1 MNAALGD
8 GTAAS
13 VSRAARLSGQVDA
26 VVLRRDGEALLL
38 PRWDEQDEA
47 APWWS
52 VSRDEEVSASAV
64 ARELGLT
71 GGGSRRCVS
80 TILDA
85 EGCSSKAP
93 CPGTALSNI
102 LSGVP
107 GHPPLLAP
115 SPAGDQDEAA
125 GPGRPVE
132 VEEPAVV
139 VEESL
144 SPPVPEWVAALD
156 ENDRYDVLLQASML
170 IEAGVPA
177 EAADALAAEQLGVMA
192 AVEENAWRR
201 DEAIELRAAKT
212 EWERLEK
219 AAQEESVT
227 VAATSSALRGRQGSQ
242 GSSSPA
248 CAAPPPGVEGRF
260 LVVAR
265 ANRTNPSF
273 AAQIGDQYQRWAAK
287 ADPRLAL
294 IVRIR
299 CCGDDVV
306 LESLGREPPQREA
319 G

>member
-1 MNAALGD
+1 
-8 GTAAS
+8 
-13 VSRAARLSGQVDA
+13 
-26 VVLRRDGEALLL
+26 
-38 PRWDEQDEA
+38 
-47 APWWS
+47 
-52 VSRDEEVSASAV
+52 
-64 ARELGLT
+64 
-71 GGGSRRCVS
+71 
-80 TILDA
+80 
-85 EGCSSKAP
+85 
-93 CPGTALSNI
+93 
-102 LSGVP
+102 
-107 GHPPLLAP
+107 
-115 SPAGDQDEAA
+115 
-125 GPGRPVE
+125 
-132 VEEPAVV
+132 V